1 MSDQYFWDLNVEEGY
16 YDLNYL
22 NGLKSNR
29 GIRFNWHKFT
39 FEEVKKHLKHNS
51 IHLDYACGPGTFLGN
66 YVMNKSVGF
75 DISQKQINYAT
86 AQAEDFCIDKEGYY
100 DVVTCLEVLEHVPS
114 PASLVEACS
123 KLLKKDGLLFLSTIN
138 RNPRSWITAIV
149 GAEYI
154 FSILPKGTHE
164 FEKFIKPSELSEYME
179 NASVR
184 LIEAKGMFYNP
195 VTHHVSLNNDLGV
208 NYMMYGINE

>member
-1 MSDQYFWDLNVEEGY
+1 MQQ
-16 YDLNYL
+16 
-22 NGLKSNR
+22 LK
-29 GIRFNWHKFT
+29 
-39 FEEVKKHLKHNS
+39 L
-51 IHLDYACGPGTFLGN
+51 
-66 YVMNKSVGF
+66 
-75 DISQKQINYAT
+75 
-86 AQAEDFCIDKEGYY
+86 EDFCIDKEDYY

-123 KLLKKDGLLFLSTIN
+123 KMLKKDGLLFLSTIN

-179 NASVR
+179 NASVK
-184 LIEAKGMFYNP
+184 LMEAKGMFYNP